1 MSTTIK
7 SVKKKLVKKVVDTR
21 EYLMI
26 FSRHPSHSA
35 LRRRIEV
42 PVSASIRFGS
52 TTQTVKG
59 KKYKVELN
67 LPAAIECS
75 SDKLLMKN
83 AFKKAEVKTAN
94 WCATV
99 GDSVLRVI
107 DEKEHLVW
115 LDGNTVINQIKFP
128 VVTKHRLGSRGT
140 GNNLHKTHAEFAAW
154 LNTKSEERRSNYI
167 IEQYM
172 NYDREYRVHVNSM
185 GEAFYTCRKALKS
198 DVAENL
204 KWFRNDS
211 NSVWFMEDNEAFMK
225 PNNWNLIVAECVKAC
240 MAVGLDI
247 SAVDVRVQAHTD
259 SKGRVRENPEF
270 FILETNSAPSFGEIT
285 LEKYIEMLPKLVQ
298 SKI

>member
-1 MSTTIK
+1 MSTTIN
-7 SVKKKLVKKVVDTR
+7 SKKKLVRKVVDTR

-35 LRRRIEV
+35 LRRRVEV

-52 TTQTVKG
+52 TTQSVKG

-67 LPAAIECS
+67 LPTAIECS

-83 AFKKAEVKTAN
+83 AFKQAGVKTAN

-107 DEKEHLVW
+107 DGKEHLVW
-115 LDGNTVINQIKFP
+115 LDGNTVVNQIKFP

-140 GNNLHKTHAEFAAW
+140 GNNLHKTFAEFSSW

-172 NYDREYRVHVNSM
+172 NYDREYRVHVSTL
-185 GEAFYTCRKALKS
+185 GAFYSCRKGLRQDTPESERWRRHS
-198 DVAENL
+198 DIC
-204 KWFRNDS
+204 
-211 NSVWFMEDNEAFMK
+211 VWFLEENEEFRK
-225 PNNWNLIVAECVKAC
+225 PANWEEILEECKKALLC
-240 MAVGLDI
+240 VGLDI
-247 SAVDVRVQAHTD
+247 GAIDLRVQNEKD
-259 SKGRVRENPEF
+259 NKGNVRTNPDY
-270 FILETNSAPSFGEIT
+270 FILETNSAASFAEIT
-285 LEKYIEMLPKLVQ
+285 TIKYMEHLPLLVN